1 MNDCIASL
9 LHGSS
14 AAVNQISL
22 LLEKE
27 LEESLRYKDELRGL
41 WHEDSDPIV
50 VRKEDE
56 SCHLLGR
63 MVTSRVLLAQNYSL
77 IP

>member
-9 LHGSS
+9 LYGSS

-22 LLEKE
+22 LLEKG
-27 LEESLRYKDELRGL
+27 LEESLRCKNELRGL
-41 WHEDSDPIV
+41 WHEDSDPIA

-56 SCHLLGR
+56 SCHLLER
-63 MVTSRVLLAQNYSL
+63 MVTPRVLLAQHYSL